1 MADAFGL
8 AVTVGQILAALYDY
22 GKNAKEARDDINKLS
37 LELFALKGTLE
48 YVDQQKDTRLVDPA
62 GVEVLKQTRNFL
74 DALLTEL
81 IEPRSKVKRVLQ
93 SLKWPLNQDDTTKH
107 LARLERVKSWLILS
121 FMTGTSADT
130 TAIYK
135 TVLELSRDVHA
146 DIAIRQQKES
156 RREATDLLRWLS
168 PVSHA
173 DQHARVCHKRQPGS
187 GGWLVNGSLHP
198 WLNGSAR
205 QVMCLRG
212 KCEYNGRIL
221 VSQLNNH

>member
-22 GKNAKEARDDINKLS
+22 GKSAKEARDDINKLS

-48 YVDQQKDTRLVDPA
+48 YVDQQKDTRLLDPA
-62 GVEVLKQTRNFL
+62 GVEVLARTRTFL
-74 DALLTEL
+74 EALLTDL
-81 IEPRSKVKRVLQ
+81 TVPRSKVKRVLQ
-93 SLKWPLNQDDTTKH
+93 SLKWPLDQDDMKKH
-107 LARLERVKSWLILS
+107 LAQLERVKSWLILS

-130 TAIYK
+130 TEIYK

-146 DIAIRQQKES
+146 DIVIRQQKES

-173 DQHARVCHKRQPGS
+173 DQHARVCQKRQPGS
-187 GGWLVNGSLHP
+187 GGWLVNGPLQP

-212 KCEYNGRIL
+212 KCESNDG
-221 VSQLNNH
+221 SAES